1 MAIKVYILKKA
12 IMKSSVDE
20 YLALKAEAK
29 EKKKLEKQMNP
40 ENAIEQK
47 QKKDLRAVFVST
59 SDTALQALEI
69 AGVSYEGDIDLEDIE
84 FCKVE
89 SQQKCICGNL
99 HIPKL
104 NAVIGEKMRMY
115 FFANRKNIVIIDDEE
130 FAVKVIKRIIAS
142 RTRPGESRERFLYN
156 FCIKFMDQDLDN
168 LGRYEKRIMN
178 LEERVTGGEL
188 EGVTSEIAILR
199 KELLILREYYDELH
213 DFGKQRAD
221 RLRGRTMYLLD
232 YIGQV
237 RDTYQGKVAEHQNAN
252 MEFLTI
258 ISTIFFPLTLI
269 TGWYGMNFEN
279 MPELTHGYPFVIG
292 LSLVVVAII
301 IFIFKKRKIL

>member
-1 MAIKVYILKKA
+1 MKK
-12 IMKSSVDE
+12 IFF
-20 YLALKAEAK
+20 
-29 EKKKLEKQMNP
+29 N
-40 ENAIEQK
+40 
-47 QKKDLRAVFVST
+47 
-59 SDTALQALEI
+59 DTATTEI
-69 AGVSYEGDIDLEDIE
+69 Y
-84 FCKVE
+84 
-89 SQQKCICGNL
+89 
-99 HIPKL
+99 
-104 NAVIGEKMRMY
+104 
-115 FFANRKNIVIIDDEE
+115 
-130 FAVKVIKRIIAS
+130 
-142 RTRPGESRERFLYN
+142 
-156 FCIKFMDQDLDN
+156 
-168 LGRYEKRIMN
+168 
-178 LEERVTGGEL
+178 TGINTL
-188 EGVTSEIAILR
+188 S
-199 KELLILREYYDELH
+199 LH
-213 DFGKQRAD
+213 DALPIFGTISDRAD